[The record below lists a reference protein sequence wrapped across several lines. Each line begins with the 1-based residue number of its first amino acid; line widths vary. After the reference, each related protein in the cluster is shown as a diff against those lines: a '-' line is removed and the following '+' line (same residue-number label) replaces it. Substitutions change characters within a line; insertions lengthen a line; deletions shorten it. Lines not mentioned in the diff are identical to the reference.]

1 MHRVELSK
9 TINESLA
16 DIDLLPLH
24 PKNKILLYSRHLL
37 SKISWHLTVAD
48 LSKTWVS
55 ENLDNIVASYIRK
68 WLEVPISGTLSNVF
82 LTRTKLGLNIYP
94 PSIKYSQCQTVLR
107 NILRKSPNDDIRSL
121 WKTTSTHTNLQYDQ
135 YRDTKQVL
143 KAFHTNQEERL
154 QSHLI
159 SQGSFFANVM
169 SNALLKLSL
178 IWSLAQSNLPKNIF
192 NFTVKYINNTL
203 PHRKKLAKW
212 GLSTT
217 SDCSF
222 SLMTES
228 LLHIVAGCQFY
239 HQQGRYTWRHDYVL
253 QLIATTFQS
262 VTNVTLYPDLP
273 GFLSPSV
280 RTGDNL
286 RPGLLLSFQNKCLYM
301 FELTVGFET
310 TLQTN
315 ISRKNVKY
323 RDLIRSLKQEYKD
336 VRCINPSLSTL
347 GVFSS
352 LSSDFLDMLQDLNI
366 DNNQRNF
373 ILRKITNIAIRCT
386 YYIFCCRNKE
396 WNKPELLNF

>member
-1 MHRVELSK
+1 MSNRVDKCVTFGIKKASTKSVQYQPKPLRNNQVIPVVKNGDSFRYLGRHFDFEMTNSMHKNELSK

-24 PKNKILLYSRHLL
+24 PKNKILVYSRHLL

-48 LSKTWVS
+48 HSKTWVS

-82 LTRTKLGLNIYP
+82 LTRTKFGLNIYP
-94 PSIKYSQCQTVLR
+94 PSIKYSHRQTVLR
-107 NILRKSPNDDIRSL
+107 NIFRKSPNDDIRSL

-135 YRDTKQVL
+135 NRDTKQVL

-169 SNALLKLSL
+169 SNSLLKLSP

-192 NFTVKYINNTL
+192 NFTVKYTNNTL
-203 PHRKKLAKW
+203 PHRKNLEKW

-222 SLMTES
+222 CLMPES

-239 HQQGRYTWRHDYVL
+239 LQQGRYAWRHDPVL
-253 QLIATTFQS
+253 QLITTLFQS
-262 VTNVTLYPDLP
+262 VTHLTLHATL
-273 GFLSPSV
+273 L
-280 RTGDNL
+280 TL
-286 RPGLLLSFQNKCLYM
+286 R
-301 FELTVGFET
+301 
-310 TLQTN
+310 
-315 ISRKNVKY
+315 I
-323 RDLIRSLKQEYKD
+323 
-336 VRCINPSLSTL
+336 
-347 GVFSS
+347 
-352 LSSDFLDMLQDLNI
+352 
-366 DNNQRNF
+366 
-373 ILRKITNIAIRCT
+373 
-386 YYIFCCRNKE
+386 
-396 WNKPELLNF
+396 